1 MLMNWIPMDRL
12 VSEHAHAHMHAH
24 AHAHEMS
31 TATQVAVPRVDVVD
45 EGDAYQ
51 LIVEM
56 PGVSKDSL
64 SVHLEAEALLLRGAR
79 KAIDTDLLLRN
90 GRCAEV
96 PFEARFTIG
105 ADVDRGKIKARLE
118 DGLVYVKLPRREED
132 KPRKIEV
139 EVEAG

>member
-1 MLMNWIPMDRL
+1 MLMNWTLPVDRL
-12 VSEHAHAHMHAH
+12 VSGLAKENG
-24 AHAHEMS
+24 
-31 TATQVAVPRVDVVD
+31 TVAEVVVPRVDVVD

-64 SVHLEAEALLLRGAR
+64 SVHLEAEALLLCGAR
-79 KAIDTDLLLRN
+79 KAIDGERLRRN
-90 GRCAEV
+90 GRRAEL
-96 PFEARFTIG
+96 PFEARITLG
-105 ADVDRGKIKARLE
+105 GDVDRSKIRVRLE

-139 EVEAG
+139 ETG

>member
-1 MLMNWIPMDRL
+1 MLMNWMPMDRL
-12 VSEHAHAHMHAH
+12 VSEHEHAH
-24 AHAHEMS
+24 AHAHETS
-31 TATQVAVPRVDVVD
+31 TTTQGVVPRVDVVD

-64 SVHLEAEALLLRGAR
+64 SVHLEAEDLLLRGAR
-79 KAIDTDLLLRN
+79 KAIDSDHLLRN
-90 GRCAEV
+90 GRCADL

-105 ADVDRGKIKARLE
+105 ADVDRGKITARLE

-139 EVEAG
+139 EVQVG

>member
-1 MLMNWIPMDRL
+1 MMNWTLPVERL
-12 VSEHAHAHMHAH
+12 VSELANEKGMAM
-24 AHAHEMS
+24 E
-31 TATQVAVPRVDVVD
+31 VVVPRVDVVD

-56 PGVSKDSL
+56 PGVSKDLL

-79 KAIDTDLLLRN
+79 KAIDGERLLKN
-90 GRCAEV
+90 GRRADL
-96 PFEARFTIG
+96 PFEARFTLG
-105 ADVDRGKIKARLE
+105 GDVDRGKIRARLE

-139 EVEAG
+139 EIG